1 MELTDE
7 MLREAAA
14 EVSKALITSL
24 PAPETCQHRFSRRFR
39 REMRHLLHNAAFLK
53 TQSLLRKTAVA
64 ILAVILAISSWLSV
78 DRDARAAFLS
88 WLRIQYENSFIYQY
102 FGTEPKTVLPSC
114 APTWL
119 PKEYFESS
127 RIGSD
132 LMTAIIYT
140 GPDSD
145 IVFSYRW
152 MSSDTTSEVIPEGAV
167 MEYVTVNG
175 LPGDFYK
182 GANTEDDNLLIWFD
196 ENKKLSYSIHSFLD
210 KSVLLRIA
218 ESVVSEK

>member
-1 MELTDE
+1 
-7 MLREAAA
+7 
-14 EVSKALITSL
+14 
-24 PAPETCQHRFSRRFR
+24 
-39 REMRHLLHNAAFLK
+39 
-53 TQSLLRKTAVA
+53 
-64 ILAVILAISSWLSV
+64 
-78 DRDARAAFLS
+78 
-88 WLRIQYENSFIYQY
+88 
-102 FGTEPKTVLPSC
+102 
-114 APTWL
+114 
-119 PKEYFESS
+119 
-127 RIGSD
+127 
-132 LMTAIIYT
+132 MTAIIYT